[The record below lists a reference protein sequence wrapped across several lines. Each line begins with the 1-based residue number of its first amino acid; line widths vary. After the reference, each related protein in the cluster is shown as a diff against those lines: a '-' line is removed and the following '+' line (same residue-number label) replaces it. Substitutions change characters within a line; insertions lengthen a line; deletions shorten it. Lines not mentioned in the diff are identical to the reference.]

1 MLSWSGQKSGDVI
14 DLTSIAT
21 GEGTGGVPFGAE
33 LLAFAEA
40 IADCDDEELAETRER
55 LCSAAGEPFMVDA
68 AAVAANFEMMTRV
81 ADGTG
86 ARFDDTTRQ
95 ARAGLTRGLGVDHWE
110 SAR

>member
-21 GEGTGGVPFGAE
+21 GEGTGGLPFGAE
-33 LLAFAEA
+33 LLAFTEA
-40 IADCDDEELAETRER
+40 VADWDDEELAETRER

-86 ARFDDTTRQ
+86 ARFDRKTRD
-95 ARAGLTRGLGVDHWE
+95 ARAGLSQSLGIDAWL

>member
-1 MLSWSGQKSGDVI
+1 MLSWSGQKSGAEI

-21 GEGTGGVPFGAE
+21 GHGTGGVPFGAE

-40 IADCDDEELAETRER
+40 IADWDDEELAETREQ
-55 LCSAAGEPFMVDA
+55 LCAAAGEHFMIDA

-86 ARFDDTTRQ
+86 ARFDDKTRQ
-95 ARAGLTRGLGVDHWE
+95 ARAGLARTLGVDHWE

>member
-1 MLSWSGQKSGDVI
+1 MLSWSGQTSGAPV
-14 DLTSIAT
+14 DLTSIVT

-33 LLAFAEA
+33 LLAFTDA
-40 IADCDDEELAETRER
+40 IADWDDEELAEARER
-55 LCSAAGEPFMVDA
+55 LRSTAGESFMVDA

-86 ARFDDTTRQ
+86 ARFDDKTRE
-95 ARAGLTRGLGVDHWE
+95 ARAGLTRTLHVDHWE

>member
-1 MLSWSGQKSGDVI
+1 MLSWSGQTSGDAV

-33 LLAFAEA
+33 LLAFTEA
-40 IADCDDEELAETRER
+40 IADWDDEELAETRER
-55 LCSAAGEPFMVDA
+55 LRSAAGDSFMVDA

-86 ARFDDTTRQ
+86 ARFDDTTRR
-95 ARAGLTRGLGVDHWE
+95 ARADLTRTLGVDHWE